1 MIKNLQCLRAFAAI
15 NVVYFH
21 TLLASESYG
30 ISVSLLSII
39 GTWGQNGVDI
49 FFVLSGF
56 VMIHTQIQKPKK
68 IHEFYFS
75 RLNRIVPIYWLITL
89 FIVLI
94 YFLLPDIFRNLTLDI
109 KKIISSLFFTSHIVT
124 GTFPIISVGWT
135 LEWEMLFYFIFGLS
149 LFLKDIRKII
159 VLIFLF
165 MLLIFTFSKTFLIF
179 EFFLGVLIGYT
190 YNKVKFNE
198 TNGLIIL
205 IIGIILLLLSINSG
219 FDPQKYLLV
228 AGIKLDRF
236 FIWGIP
242 SAFIVLGAV
251 YYRQI
256 SNSFLVYLGNASYSI
271 YLVQVLTVPFFYK
284 FITYFNI
291 EMNSNLLTIL
301 CLFLSVSFGCFF
313 YSLIEKNLKIKN
325 KR

>member
-1 MIKNLQCLRAFAAI
+1 
-15 NVVYFH
+15 
-21 TLLASESYG
+21 
-30 ISVSLLSII
+30 
-39 GTWGQNGVDI
+39 
-49 FFVLSGF
+49 
-56 VMIHTQIQKPKK
+56 
-68 IHEFYFS
+68 
-75 RLNRIVPIYWLITL
+75 
-89 FIVLI
+89 
-94 YFLLPDIFRNLTLDI
+94 
-109 KKIISSLFFTSHIVT
+109 
-124 GTFPIISVGWT
+124 
-135 LEWEMLFYFIFGLS
+135 MLFYFIFGLS

-165 MLLIFTFSKTFLIF
+165 MLLIFTFSKTLLIF

-198 TNGLIIL
+198 INGLIIL

-228 AGIKLDRF
+228 AGFKLDRF

>member
-21 TLLASESYG
+21 TLLGSESYG
-30 ISVSLLSII
+30 KSVSLFSII

-56 VMIHTQIQKPKK
+56 VMIHTQIQNPKK

-109 KKIISSLFFTSHIVT
+109 KKIISSLFFTSQIVT
-124 GTFPIISVGWT
+124 GEFPIIIVGWT

-159 VLIFLF
+159 ILIFLF
-165 MLLIFTFSKTFLIF
+165 MLLIFVLSQTLLIF
-179 EFFLGVLIGYT
+179 D
-190 YNKVKFNE
+190 N
-198 TNGLIIL
+198 
-205 IIGIILLLLSINSG
+205 
-219 FDPQKYLLV
+219 Q
-228 AGIKLDRF
+228 
-236 FIWGIP
+236 
-242 SAFIVLGAV
+242 
-251 YYRQI
+251 
-256 SNSFLVYLGNASYSI
+256 
-271 YLVQVLTVPFFYK
+271 
-284 FITYFNI
+284 
-291 EMNSNLLTIL
+291 L
-301 CLFLSVSFGCFF
+301 CFEESTF
-313 YSLIEKNLKIKN
+313 
-325 KR
+325 

>member
-30 ISVSLLSII
+30 ISVSILSII

-159 VLIFLF
+159 ILIFLF
-165 MLLIFTFSKTFLIF
+165 MLLIFTFSKTLLIF

-190 YNKVKFNE
+190 YNKIKLSQI
-198 TNGLIIL
+198 NGLIIL

-228 AGIKLDRF
+228 AGFKLDRF

-256 SNSFLVYLGNASYSI
+256 SNSFLIYLGDASYSI
-271 YLVQVLTVPFFYK
+271 YLVQVLTIPFFYK
-284 FITYFNI
+284 FLTYFNI
-291 EMNSNLLTIL
+291 EINSNLLTIL
-301 CLFLSVSFGCFF
+301 CLFLSVSFGCLF
-313 YSLIEKNLKIKN
+313 YSLIEKNFKIRN

>member
-30 ISVSLLSII
+30 KLVSILTII

-109 KKIISSLFFTSHIVT
+109 KKIISSLFFTSKIVT
-124 GTFPIISVGWT
+124 GGFPIIVVGWT

-228 AGIKLDRF
+228 AGFKLDRF

-325 KR
+325 KS

>member
-30 ISVSLLSII
+30 KSVSILSII

-109 KKIISSLFFTSHIVT
+109 KKIISSLFFTSQIVT
-124 GTFPIISVGWT
+124 GEFPIIIVGWT

-159 VLIFLF
+159 ILIFLF
-165 MLLIFTFSKTFLIF
+165 ILLIFVLSQTLLIF

-190 YNKVKFNE
+190 YNKIKISQI
-198 TNGLIIL
+198 NGLIIL

-228 AGIKLDRF
+228 AGFKLDRF

>member
-94 YFLLPDIFRNLTLDI
+94 YFLFPDIFRNLTLDI
-109 KKIISSLFFTSHIVT
+109 KKIISSLFFTSKIVT
-124 GTFPIISVGWT
+124 GGFPIIVVGWT

-228 AGIKLDRF
+228 AGFKLDRF

-256 SNSFLVYLGNASYSI
+256 SNSFLIYLGDASYSI
-271 YLVQVLTVPFFYK
+271 YLVQVLTIPFFYK

-313 YSLIEKNLKIKN
+313 YSLIEKNFKIKN

>member
-21 TLLASESYG
+21 TLLASQSYG
-30 ISVSLLSII
+30 KSVSIFSII

-56 VMIHTQIQKPKK
+56 VMIHTQIQNPKK

-109 KKIISSLFFTSHIVT
+109 KKIISSLFFTSQIVT
-124 GTFPIISVGWT
+124 GEFPIIIVGWT

-165 MLLIFTFSKTFLIF
+165 MLLIFTFSKTLLIF

-190 YNKVKFNE
+190 FNKVKFSE
-198 TNGLIIL
+198 INGLIIL
-205 IIGIILLLLSINSG
+205 IIGIILLLLSIKSG

-228 AGIKLDRF
+228 AGFKLDRF

>member
-30 ISVSLLSII
+30 KSVSILSII

-56 VMIHTQIQKPKK
+56 VMIHTQIQNPKK

-149 LFLKDIRKII
+149 LCLQDIKKRIF
-159 VLIFLF
+159 LIFLL
-165 MLLIFTFSKTFLIF
+165 MVLIYVLTKYLLIF
-179 EFFLGVLIGYT
+179 EFFLGILIAYIH
-190 YNKVKFNE
+190 NKVKLSHN
-198 TNGLIIL
+198 TGLIIF
-205 IIGIILLLLSINSG
+205 IIGIILLLLSLNSY
-219 FDPQKYLLV
+219 FYT
-228 AGIKLDRF
+228 IEIDRF
-236 FIWGIP
+236 FKWGIP
-242 SAFIVLGAV
+242 SILIIAGAV
-251 YYRQI
+251 YCRQLD
-256 SNSFLVYLGNASYSI
+256 NSLLFYLGNASYSI
-271 YLVQVLTVPFFYK
+271 YLINVITIPFFYK
-284 FITYFNI
+284 FVKFFNI
-291 EMNSNLLTIL
+291 KMNYALLTIL
-301 CLFLSVSFGCFF
+301 CLIFTIIVGCFF
-313 YSLIEKNLKIKN
+313 YSFIEKYLKIK
-325 KR
+325 KKELK

>member
-1 MIKNLQCLRAFAAI
+1 
-15 NVVYFH
+15 
-21 TLLASESYG
+21 
-30 ISVSLLSII
+30 
-39 GTWGQNGVDI
+39 
-49 FFVLSGF
+49 
-56 VMIHTQIQKPKK
+56 MIHTQIQNPKK

-109 KKIISSLFFTSHIVT
+109 KKIISSLFFTSQIVT
-124 GTFPIISVGWT
+124 GEFPIIIVGWT

-228 AGIKLDRF
+228 AGFKLDRF

>member
-21 TLLASESYG
+21 TLLASESYDK
-30 ISVSLLSII
+30 SVSIFSII
-39 GTWGQNGVDI
+39 GTWGQSGVDI

-109 KKIISSLFFTSHIVT
+109 KKIISSLFFTSKIVT
-124 GTFPIISVGWT
+124 GGHPIIVVGWT

-165 MLLIFTFSKTFLIF
+165 MLLIFILSKTLLIF

-190 YNKVKFNE
+190 YNKVKFKE

-205 IIGIILLLLSINSG
+205 IIGIILLLLSINLD

-228 AGIKLDRF
+228 AGFKLDRF

>member
-30 ISVSLLSII
+30 KSVSILSII

-109 KKIISSLFFTSHIVT
+109 KKIISSLFFTSQIVT
-124 GTFPIISVGWT
+124 GEFPIIIVGWT

-165 MLLIFTFSKTFLIF
+165 MLLIFTFSKTLLIF

-198 TNGLIIL
+198 INGLIIL

-228 AGIKLDRF
+228 AGFKLDRF

-284 FITYFNI
+284 FITYYNTEI
-291 EMNSNLLTIL
+291 SSNLLTIL

-313 YSLIEKNLKIKN
+313 YSLIEKKFKIKN

>member
-30 ISVSLLSII
+30 KSASILSII

-159 VLIFLF
+159 ILIFLF
-165 MLLIFTFSKTFLIF
+165 MLLIFVLSQTLLIF

-190 YNKVKFNE
+190 FNKVKFNE
-198 TNGLIIL
+198 INGLIIL

-228 AGIKLDRF
+228 AGFKLDRF

-242 SAFIVLGAV
+242 SAFIILGAV

-256 SNSFLVYLGNASYSI
+256 SNSFLIYLGDASYSI
-271 YLVQVLTVPFFYK
+271 YLVQVLTIPFFYK
-284 FITYFNI
+284 FLTYFNI
-291 EMNSNLLTIL
+291 EINSNFLTIL

-313 YSLIEKNLKIKN
+313 YSLIEKNFKIRN

>member
-30 ISVSLLSII
+30 KSVSILSII

-56 VMIHTQIQKPKK
+56 VMIHTQIQNPKK

-165 MLLIFTFSKTFLIF
+165 MLLIFTFSKTLLIF

-190 YNKVKFNE
+190 YNKVKFKE

-205 IIGIILLLLSINSG
+205 IIGIILLLLSINLD

-228 AGIKLDRF
+228 AGFKLDRF

>member
-21 TLLASESYG
+21 TLLASESYDK
-30 ISVSLLSII
+30 SVSIFSII

-124 GTFPIISVGWT
+124 GTFPIISVLDGPSSGKC
-135 LEWEMLFYFIFGLS
+135 YFIL
-149 LFLKDIRKII
+149 
-159 VLIFLF
+159 
-165 MLLIFTFSKTFLIF
+165 
-179 EFFLGVLIGYT
+179 
-190 YNKVKFNE
+190 
-198 TNGLIIL
+198 
-205 IIGIILLLLSINSG
+205 
-219 FDPQKYLLV
+219 
-228 AGIKLDRF
+228 
-236 FIWGIP
+236 
-242 SAFIVLGAV
+242 
-251 YYRQI
+251 
-256 SNSFLVYLGNASYSI
+256 
-271 YLVQVLTVPFFYK
+271 YLV
-284 FITYFNI
+284 
-291 EMNSNLLTIL
+291 
-301 CLFLSVSFGCFF
+301 
-313 YSLIEKNLKIKN
+313 
-325 KR
+325 